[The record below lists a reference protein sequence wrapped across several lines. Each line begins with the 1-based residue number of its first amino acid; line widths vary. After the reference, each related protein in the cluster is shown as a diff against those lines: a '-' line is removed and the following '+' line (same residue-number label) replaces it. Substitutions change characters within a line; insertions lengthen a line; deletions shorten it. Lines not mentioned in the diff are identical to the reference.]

1 MDIDELEIDKE
12 FKELLPVLTPD
23 EFENLEKSILKNGLL
38 DPIKIWQ
45 DPETNKWLIV
55 DGHNRY
61 KILKKNNIKWNS
73 WCDYKI
79 LYETDLPTRED
90 VKRWMLEQQLGR
102 RNLTETERYKIV
114 QKFKGLFEQKAK
126 TNQSSGGKGL
136 TNLSKVNTR
145 KEMAKAVGVSEGTYQ
160 KIDKIMKS
168 DNENLKQKLE
178 KKEISVDK
186 AYREI
191 KITEHT
197 KPITPEQ
204 QIDKLD
210 KRINEIDK
218 NIESLQ
224 SEKKE
229 IMQKRSSIFER
240 LPIKCPVKY
249 RWVHEQDE
257 YPSLW
262 KCQIYIENNG
272 HEDIWGDYITFHN
285 EYPENFFKNRKNIK
299 GLDMERIPEKYKDDF
314 RMVWKIAHDEQIELQ
329 NKKKKEVEEA
339 WEKAI
344 KDEKKRNETL
354 ERVMQFIPDEED
366 KAILKRFYHVLA
378 NTYHPDNVKTGDADM
393 MQYVN
398 DLKEIWGV

>member
-1 MDIDELEIDKE
+1 MSRYLNIDDLVIDEE
-12 FKELLPVLTPD
+12 FEELLPVLTPD
-23 EFENLEKSILKNGLL
+23 EFDNLERSILKNGLL
-38 DPIKIWQ
+38 DPIKVWQ
-45 DPETNKWLIV
+45 DPKTKKWLII

-61 KILKKNNIKWNS
+61 KILKKNHVKWNS

-79 LYETDLPTRED
+79 MYETDLPTRED
-90 VKRWMLEQQLGR
+90 VKKWMLNQQLGR

-160 KIDKIMKS
+160 KIDKVMKS
-168 DNENLKQKLE
+168 DNEDLKQRLE

-210 KRINEIDK
+210 KRINEIDQAIECLK
-218 NIESLQ
+218 N
-224 SEKKE
+224 EKNE
-229 IMQKRSSIFER
+229 IMKKRSTIFEA
-240 LPIKCPVKY
+240 LEIECTLKY
-249 RWVHEQDE
+249 RWNKKE
-257 YPSLW
+257 YSDLYPCFW

-272 HEDIWGDYITFHN
+272 REEVFGDYSVHYE
-285 EYPENFFKNRKNIK
+285 EYS
-299 GLDMERIPEKYKDDF
+299 
-314 RMVWKIAHDEQIELQ
+314 V
-329 NKKKKEVEEA
+329 KES
-339 WEKAI
+339 
-344 KDEKKRNETL
+344 RG
-354 ERVMQFIPDEED
+354 RP
-366 KAILKRFYHVLA
+366 
-378 NTYHPDNVKTGDADM
+378 
-393 MQYVN
+393 
-398 DLKEIWGV
+398 